1 MATLSLASI
10 LCRTAAPAPS
20 CSSRPRRVPPLI
32 AAPASH
38 RSRVIAAASDPKAA
52 QGKDFA
58 VRAEADG
65 ECDLADARDEEKSPH
80 TMIFLRVLKLYMS
93 SSARGVLMLLWCAQ
107 ALDACR
113 GLEGQALEDCWASFN
128 CDVNKVTDH
137 YSKVAGIPGTKVQ
150 EGKDAK
156 PADES

>member
-65 ECDLADARDEEKSPH
+65 ECDLADARD
-80 TMIFLRVLKLYMS
+80 
-93 SSARGVLMLLWCAQ
+93 